1 MDLYLSGRYDDEGGS
16 GNKSKFE
23 FINKVIILRS
33 CGMIAFCVYE
43 RKRSDVLK
51 KVFGK
56 GEDLANNIYERTKR
70 RHNDENSE
78 ADIDRE

>member
-1 MDLYLSGRYDDEGGS
+1 MFS
-16 GNKSKFE
+16 
-23 FINKVIILRS
+23 
-33 CGMIAFCVYE
+33 
-43 RKRSDVLK
+43 K